1 MKKNLY
7 RFAVIGGDMRQVYLA
22 EVFAAKGYKVSG
34 YALERKGHHSGLKE
48 ESSLK
53 EALKEADVIAA
64 PFPFL
69 KSGKIQGCGAFSDLT
84 IENIFQQAKKG
95 SLIFAGG
102 IPKEFQ
108 KRAEEKGIVC
118 VDYLKDESI
127 AMQNTVATAEGIL
140 AEAIKRSPRNLYK
153 SDCLVLGYGK
163 CGSTLVSY
171 LKKFFCNVTVYEKE
185 PSVAACAV
193 VAADKAA
200 DVMELPKCLMEA
212 QYIFNTIPSL
222 VLPKAML
229 EYVRKDALILDLASA
244 PGGVDYKA
252 AEKMGIQ
259 AVLLPGLP
267 GRYAPLSSAEILA
280 DGILKKLAENR

>member
-1 MKKNLY
+1 MKINLY

-22 EVFAAKGYKVSG
+22 EILAKRGYKVSVYG
-34 YALERKGHHSGLKE
+34 LERKVDISGIKE
-48 ESSLK
+48 VQSLK
-53 EALKEADVIAA
+53 DALKEADVIAA
-64 PFPFL
+64 PVPFL
-69 KSGKIQGCGAFSDLT
+69 KSDKIFGNREFSELT
-84 IENIFQQAKKG
+84 TENILQYAKTG
-95 SLIFAGG
+95 SLFFAGG
-102 IPKEFQ
+102 ISEVFK
-108 KRAEEKGIVC
+108 KKAEEKQIQC
-118 VDYLKDESI
+118 VDYMKDESI

-200 DVMELPKCLMEA
+200 DVLELPRCLMEA

-222 VLPKAML
+222 ILPKAML
-229 EYVRKDALILDLASA
+229 EYVRRDAIILDLATA
-244 PGGVDYKA
+244 PGGVDYQA

-267 GRYAPLSSAEILA
+267 GKYAPLSSAEILA
-280 DGILKKLAENR
+280 DGILKKLV